1 MKESTALALA
11 TLVITTVRIGI
22 GYVAA
27 WIAEDSKQPA
37 KETADNK

>member
-1 MKESTALALA
+1 MKESTIAALA

-22 GYVAA
+22 GYAAA
-27 WIAEDSKQPA
+27 WLAEESKQPA